1 MFRGQ
6 GDRDDRWGQ
15 ARRPGDA
22 GYFVCGAG
30 RVRGLLSL
38 SPQAREA
45 QCGRRARHRMVGAPE
60 VAENIM
66 NWTHWLGL
74 PPLASAHGGQI
85 DSLIG
90 WTHVFMFVLFVGWG
104 GFLAYVLVR

>member
-22 GYFVCGAG
+22 GRPVCGAG

-45 QCGRRARHRMVGAPE
+45 HRGHRARYRMVGAPK
-60 VAENIM
+60 VAENM
-66 NWTHWLGL
+66 MTNWLGL
-74 PPLASAHGGQI
+74 PALASAHGGQI
-85 DSLIG
+85 DGMIR
-90 WTHVFMFVLFVGWG
+90 WVHVFMLVLFGV
-104 GFLAYVLVR
+104 